1 MRHPPLRMEPQK
13 PPLVHRIRSWPRTVL
28 VSMAVILLLL
38 IAARIALPYAVER
51 MVNKRLREIPGY
63 AGHVADI
70 DISLL
75 RGAYTMHRL
84 QIYRVS
90 GEVREPFV
98 FARLIDFSVAW
109 RELFRRKV
117 VSDILVE
124 QGEITFVAG
133 ATEEESQKDL
143 DRRWQDVVKDLFP
156 LEITHF
162 EMTNGMVRYQDTKAK
177 PEIDLFVKNANVVAT
192 GLRNRP
198 DEGAGEFPAT
208 ISIQGESLGGG
219 KLAVEIAAEPLAPQ
233 PHFHLSAKID
243 DVNLPELN
251 DSLRAYA
258 NVDVGKGTFRMAAE
272 MAGKDGGFQG
282 YVKPFF
288 EDLEFN
294 NIEDKKKGVMSRIWE
309 NVVQG
314 LAWLVKNKQRDQI
327 ATRIPFQ
334 GQFGDPKVGLLA
346 TIANLFRH
354 GFIRA
359 FNPTV
364 EGSIDPKNILP
375 SGKSADGKDVATT
388 KTDPA
393 PGDQKAPAAR
403 ESSATGRTTER
414 LKDK

>member
-1 MRHPPLRMEPQK
+1 MESPK
-13 PPLVHRIRSWPRTVL
+13 PRLVHRIRSWPRTVL
-28 VSMAVILLLL
+28 VSIAVVLLLL

-63 AGHVADI
+63 AGHVADV
-70 DISLL
+70 DISLF

-84 QIYRVS
+84 EIYRVS

-117 VSDILVE
+117 VSDILVD

-143 DRRWQDVVKDLFP
+143 DRRWQDVLKDLFP

-177 PEIDLFVKNANVVAT
+177 PKVDLFVKNANVVAT

-198 DEGAGEFPAT
+198 DEGAGEFPAA
-208 ISIQGESLGGG
+208 ISIRGDSLGGG
-219 KLAVEIAAEPLAPQ
+219 KLAIEVAADPLASQ
-233 PHFHLSAKID
+233 AHFHLSAKID
-243 DVNLPELN
+243 DVNLPDLN

-288 EDLEFN
+288 EGIEFN
-294 NIEDKKKGVMSRIWE
+294 NIEDKNKGALSRIWE
-309 NVVQG
+309 STVQG

-327 ATRIPFQ
+327 GTRIPFE
-334 GQFGDPKVGLLA
+334 GQFGDTKMGLLA

-364 EGSIDPKNILP
+364 EGSINPENILP
-375 SGKSADGKDVATT
+375 SGKSADGKGVAET

-393 PGDQKAPAAR
+393 PAEKVPAAR
-403 ESSATGRTTER
+403 ASSATERTTER

>member
-1 MRHPPLRMEPQK
+1 MESPK
-13 PPLVHRIRSWPRTVL
+13 PRLVHRIRSWPRTVL
-28 VSMAVILLLL
+28 VSIAVVLLLL

-51 MVNKRLREIPGY
+51 MVNQRLREIPGY
-63 AGHVADI
+63 AGHVADV
-70 DISLL
+70 DISLF

-84 QIYRVS
+84 EIYRVS

-117 VSDILVE
+117 VSDILVD
-124 QGEITFVAG
+124 QGELTFVAG
-133 ATEEESQKDL
+133 ATEAESQKDL
-143 DRRWQDVVKDLFP
+143 DRRWQDVLKDLFP

-162 EMTNGMVRYQDTKAK
+162 EMTSGMVRYQDTKAK
-177 PEIDLFVKNANVVAT
+177 PEVDLFVKNANVVAT

-208 ISIQGESLGGG
+208 ISIRGDSLGGG
-219 KLAVEIAAEPLAPQ
+219 KLAIEIAADPLAPQ

-243 DVNLPELN
+243 DVNLPDLN

-288 EDLEFN
+288 EGIEFN
-294 NIEDKKKGVMSRIWE
+294 NIEDEKKGVLSRIWE
-309 NVVQG
+309 STVQG

-327 ATRIPFQ
+327 GTRVPFE
-334 GQFGDPKVGLLA
+334 GQFGDTKMGLLA

-364 EGSIDPKNILP
+364 EGSINPENILP
-375 SGKSADGKDVATT
+375 SGKSADGKDVADT

-393 PGDQKAPAAR
+393 PAEKAPAAR
-403 ESSATGRTTER
+403 ASSATGRTTER

>member
-1 MRHPPLRMEPQK
+1 MEPPK
-13 PPLVHRIRSWPRTVL
+13 SRLVHRIRSWPRAVL
-28 VSMAVILLLL
+28 ISIAVILLLM

-51 MVNKRLREIPGY
+51 MVNQRLREIPGY
-63 AGHVADI
+63 SGQVEDI

-84 QIYRVS
+84 EIYRVS
-90 GEVREPFV
+90 GEVRDPFV

-117 VSDILVE
+117 VSDILVD

-133 ATEEESQKDL
+133 ATAEESQKDL

-156 LEITHF
+156 LEITRF
-162 EMTNGMVRYQDTKAK
+162 EMTNGMVRYEDTKAK
-177 PEIDLFVKNANVVAT
+177 PQIDLFVKNANVVAT

-198 DEGAGEFPAT
+198 DKGEGEFPAT
-208 ISIQGESLGGG
+208 ISIRGDSLGGG
-219 KLAVEIAAEPLAPQ
+219 KLAIEVAADLLAPQ

-251 DSLRAYA
+251 DSLRAFA
-258 NVDVGKGTFRMAAE
+258 NVDVGRGTFRMAAE

-288 EDLEFN
+288 EGVEFN
-294 NIEDKKKGVMSRIWE
+294 NMEDEKKSVFSRLWE
-309 NVVQG
+309 NMVQG
-314 LAWLVKNKQRDQI
+314 LAWLVKNKQRDQV
-327 ATRIPFQ
+327 ATRIPFE
-334 GQFGDPKVGLLA
+334 GQFGDPKMGLVS
-346 TIANLFRH
+346 TITNLFRH

-375 SGKSADGKDVATT
+375 SGKSADGKNVADT
-388 KTDPA
+388 KTEPGPA
-393 PGDQKAPAAR
+393 EKAPAAR
-403 ESSATGRTTER
+403 ASSGTGRTTER